1 MSDEKFKLS
10 ELRAA
15 LEAMTSGPYRYDHQG
30 WIETM
35 DRSVNHTGSETEVL
49 LLGARNSPADGEGV
63 AALVNAAPVL
73 LEVLVAAREYRDA
86 CYASGRG
93 APTRRACA
101 IAALNKALAKV
112 TP

>member
-1 MSDEKFKLS
+1 MSDEKFSLN

-35 DRSVNHTGSETEVL
+35 DRAVNCTGSETEVL
-49 LLGARNSPADGEGV
+49 VIGARNERADGEGV
-63 AALVNAAPVL
+63 VALVNAAPIL
-73 LEVLVAAREYRDA
+73 IEVLEAAREYRDA

-93 APTRRACA
+93 TPTRRACA
-101 IAALNKALAKV
+101 IAALNKVLAKV
-112 TP
+112 AP